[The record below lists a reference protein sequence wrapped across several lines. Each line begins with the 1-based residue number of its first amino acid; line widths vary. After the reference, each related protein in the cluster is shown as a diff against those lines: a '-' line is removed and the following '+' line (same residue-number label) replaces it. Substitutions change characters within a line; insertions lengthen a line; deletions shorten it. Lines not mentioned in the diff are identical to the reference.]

1 MRAIESKQEFIQEY
15 TSLLNDIEENI
26 QHLSHYANIDDHKNA
41 PELVEEINRLKL
53 HRKKLQ
59 DALENFEE
67 TSEVEWLKVRP
78 QIRHTF
84 QKAEQE
90 WQTIKVNLKQG
101 K

>member
-1 MRAIESKQEFIQEY
+1 MRAIESKQEFLQEY

-26 QHLSHYANIDDHKNA
+26 MNLAQFTSENEKDPDV
-41 PELVEEINRLKL
+41 VEEINRLKL

-59 DALENFEE
+59 DTLEDFQDA
-67 TSEVEWLKVRP
+67 SEVEWHKIRP
-78 QIRHTF
+78 KIRETF

-90 WQTIKVNLKQG
+90 WNTIKMSLKS